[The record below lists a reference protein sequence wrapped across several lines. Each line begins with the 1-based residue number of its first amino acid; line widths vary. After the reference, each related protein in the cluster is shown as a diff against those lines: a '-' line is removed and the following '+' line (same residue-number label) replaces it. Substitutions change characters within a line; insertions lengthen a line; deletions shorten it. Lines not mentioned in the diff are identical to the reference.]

1 MDCITPPNP
10 TSGNVH
16 DAIPTISTDE
26 NRNLDPKVSN
36 PNPDNLINTDEFMKN
51 LNEVIQELDATAVT
65 GPPSCSL
72 NQSQSPSNF
81 TDMLNLLEEE
91 PVNSKGLTDEPCPD
105 EVARYLDSLSEILLE
120 NDSPQPW
127 GYV

>member
-1 MDCITPPNP
+1 
-10 TSGNVH
+10 
-16 DAIPTISTDE
+16 
-26 NRNLDPKVSN
+26 
-36 PNPDNLINTDEFMKN
+36 MKN

-72 NQSQSPSNF
+72 NQSQSLSNF

-105 EVARYLDSLSEILLE
+105 EVARYLDPTTMRVCVNIRE
-120 NDSPQPW
+120 PQLFHW
-127 GYV
+127 TNLTTDRKQ

>member
-1 MDCITPPNP
+1 
-10 TSGNVH
+10 
-16 DAIPTISTDE
+16 
-26 NRNLDPKVSN
+26 
-36 PNPDNLINTDEFMKN
+36 

-120 NDSPQPW
+120 NDSPQP
-127 GYV
+127 